1 MHGSRRGAI
10 ENTIRK
16 QCTNLM
22 RAPEPCGFCRAGGA
36 FDPQREPLAQA
47 RTTPMLNR
55 KSVAVSRP
63 QGLPDLRKKRD
74 RAQFV
79 SFNFLNPLICTV
91 ASSARSHPPH
101 TPARPVAHPSRS
113 DRGRPRRAALA
124 DQGCAVLAALL
135 AKGWRRWGLP
145 SGAER
150 KSNAHSEH
158 FGS

>member
-16 QCTNLM
+16 QCTDLM
-22 RAPEPCGFCRAGGA
+22 RAPEPCGFRRAGGA
-36 FDPQREPLAQA
+36 SDPQREPLAHF

-55 KSVAVSRP
+55 KSVVVSRP

-74 RAQFV
+74 RAQFM

-91 ASSARSHPPH
+91 ASSARSHPQN
-101 TPARPVAHPSRS
+101 TPARPVAHPSRVRS
-113 DRGRPRRAALA
+113 RAPAPRRPTRGAPCWQRCSRKGGE
-124 DQGCAVLAALL
+124 DGVCFQG
-135 AKGWRRWGLP
+135 R
-145 SGAER
+145 AEIECR
-150 KSNAHSEH
+150 FEH

>member
-1 MHGSRRGAI
+1 MHGSRRGAV

-16 QCTNLM
+16 QRADLM
-22 RAPEPCGFCRAGGA
+22 EAPEPCGFRRAGGA
-36 FDPQREPLAQA
+36 SDPQREPLVHF

-79 SFNFLNPLICTV
+79 SFNFLKSTDLHGRVKRSFAPATHASATRCASV
-91 ASSARSHPPH
+91 AGQTEGA
-101 TPARPVAHPSRS
+101 
-113 DRGRPRRAALA
+113 RAALA
-124 DQGCAVLAALL
+124 EQGCAVLAALL

-150 KSNAHSEH
+150 KSNAHS
-158 FGS
+158 